1 MIKSMTTET
10 KTSIVMMEDNFKE
23 IIQKLK
29 YKDKEMGNKREENK
43 KMVQEIECLNHRSFK
58 KRNQIKR

>member
-29 YKDKEMGNKREENK
+29 YKDKEMG
-43 KMVQEIECLNHRSFK
+43 K
-58 KRNQIKR
+58 KRKEK